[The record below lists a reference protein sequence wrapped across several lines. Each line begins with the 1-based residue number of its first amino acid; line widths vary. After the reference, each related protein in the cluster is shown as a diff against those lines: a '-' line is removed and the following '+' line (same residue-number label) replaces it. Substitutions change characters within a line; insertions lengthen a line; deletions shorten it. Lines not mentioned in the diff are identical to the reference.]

1 MRTVREDGVVVPRV
15 EDDHDALLRARRFAD
30 ESAQIE
36 NLQPRVDGRRGQERA
51 VLVVQR
57 DLEGRQPPVR
67 AGIPLVD
74 DLHAMIVAA
83 LVERA
88 RQQRREA
95 T

>member
-1 MRTVREDGVVVPRV
+1 MRPVREDGVVVPRV
-15 EDDHDALLRARRFAD
+15 EDDHDALLRARRVAD

-57 DLEGRQPPVR
+57 DLEGREPPVR
-67 AGIPLVD
+67 AGIPLVN
-74 DLHAMIVAA
+74 DLHAMIVAV